1 MKIAAALGVW
11 PFWGWKIINHGGW
24 FTQVKGRSWQKK
36 RSSLYRSC
44 LHERVILPDYR
55 ITSKVHQN
63 YITFTSDRGCTTE
76 LHQKYITFT
85 SLLHHFYV
93 RSDLWTI
100 RTSAPLPG
108 PPARAENG
116 FSGCAGNASRPR
128 NKLRPRSPFSGK
140 KNIGNRTYPGWMAWI
155 SALCTCAHTHA
166 CRKNRACA
174 FLAGFRVVCCL
185 FYRFPVRNA
194 LRPFSRCA

>member
-85 SLLHHFYV
+85 SFLRQIWPLSYSYIRPLFLGLLHVLKMVFPAVPATPHGHAINCASVHRYRGGSWWLSG
-93 RSDLWTI
+93 RSSD
-100 RTSAPLPG
+100 
-108 PPARAENG
+108 
-116 FSGCAGNASRPR
+116 
-128 NKLRPRSPFSGK
+128 
-140 KNIGNRTYPGWMAWI
+140 
-155 SALCTCAHTHA
+155 
-166 CRKNRACA
+166 
-174 FLAGFRVVCCL
+174 
-185 FYRFPVRNA
+185 
-194 LRPFSRCA
+194 FSR

>member
-1 MKIAAALGVW
+1 MKIAVAYGVW

-76 LHQKYITFT
+76 WHQKYTKIT
-85 SLLHHFYV
+85 SLLRHFYIIFT
-93 RSDLWTI
+93 SDL
-100 RTSAPLPG
+100 TSELFVHPPLFLG
-108 PPARAENG
+108 LLHVLKMVFPAVPATPHGHAINCASVHRYRG
-116 FSGCAGNASRPR
+116 GSWWLSG
-128 NKLRPRSPFSGK
+128 RSSD
-140 KNIGNRTYPGWMAWI
+140 
-155 SALCTCAHTHA
+155 
-166 CRKNRACA
+166 
-174 FLAGFRVVCCL
+174 
-185 FYRFPVRNA
+185 
-194 LRPFSRCA
+194 FSR